1 LKGGSTMGI
10 ENSYRD
16 SKEKFL
22 VSDISEK
29 YHKSF
34 DTIILTFQSKVLNGL
49 LENKLVQEI
58 TDRKFGSCHGKY
70 SIYELTI
77 NPSVLFYLSP
87 IGAPTAVGILE
98 EIAYALDIKNIIMYG
113 SCGVL
118 DKTVTAGKIIVP
130 TKAYRDEGTSYH
142 YQPASDFMDVKGER
156 FISDVLESIGVDY
169 IKGYTWTTDAFFR
182 ETEEIYLERKEQG
195 CIAVE
200 MEISAVQAFANFRG
214 LNLFTFIYGADNLD
228 TTKWDK
234 RILGNLSIDER
245 VKYFLIASEIAK
257 QISCNQVKKVI

>member
-1 LKGGSTMGI
+1 MGI
-10 ENSYRD
+10 ENSFRN
-16 SKEKFL
+16 SKEKLL

-34 DTIILTFQSKVLNGL
+34 DTIIITFQSKVLKGI

-58 TDRKFGSCHGKY
+58 PDRKFGSSHGKY
-70 SIYELTI
+70 SIYELV
-77 NPSVLFYLSP
+77 NEPNVLFYLSP
-87 IGAPTAVGILE
+87 IGAPIVVGILE
-98 EIAYALDIKNIIMYG
+98 EIAYAFDIKNIVMYG

-118 DKTVTAGKIIVP
+118 DKTISDGKIIVP

-142 YQPASDFMDVKGER
+142 YQPASDFIDVKGEH
-156 FISDVLESIGVDY
+156 FVSHVLDIINADY
-169 IKGYTWTTDAFFR
+169 IKGYTWTTDAFYR
-182 ETEEIYLERKEQG
+182 ETEAIYLERKEQE

-200 MEISAVQAFANFRG
+200 MEISAVQAFANLRG

-245 VKYFLIASEIAK
+245 VKYFLIASEIAI
-257 QISCNQVKKVI
+257 QISCNQDKKSDLK